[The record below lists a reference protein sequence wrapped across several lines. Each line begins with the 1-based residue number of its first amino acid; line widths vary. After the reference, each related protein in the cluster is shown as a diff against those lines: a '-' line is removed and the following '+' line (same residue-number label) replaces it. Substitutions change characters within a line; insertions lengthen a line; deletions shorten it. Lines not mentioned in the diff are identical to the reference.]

1 MIKRLARKDFRYE
14 GFLAARKDRKQASEM
29 IEELDGRFCVLSE
42 GKTTSIS
49 VFPVALQVCGNTFGK
64 GLEKIG
70 FETKDGK
77 FIVSFFEG
85 DDVIS
90 VPVGFS
96 DYEKTEI
103 KLGELPFR
111 VAVHG
116 RFAEN
121 EDYLPVLKIKLD
133 FIETPCSKTIK
144 LIFDE
149 NQVSYSQDE
158 FPGAKFI
165 RYGINFL
172 SDNFISKGIF
182 GKMNL
187 DKRLADADYISYR
200 AEAKLS
206 AKADFVLI

>member
-1 MIKRLARKDFRYE
+1 MMA
-14 GFLAARKDRKQASEM
+14 
-29 IEELDGRFCVLSE
+29 ELDGKFCTLPE

-70 FETKDGK
+70 FETKDGR

-85 DDVIS
+85 DDIIS

-121 EDYLPVLKIKLD
+121 EDYLPVLKIKLGHYTTSVRP
-133 FIETPCSKTIK
+133 FIIPKSRSACKPY
-144 LIFDE
+144 FMRF
-149 NQVSYSQDE
+149 SQD
-158 FPGAKFI
+158 G
-165 RYGINFL
+165 
-172 SDNFISKGIF
+172 
-182 GKMNL
+182 
-187 DKRLADADYISYR
+187 LAVIPSEWYNRRTGS
-200 AEAKLS
+200 
-206 AKADFVLI
+206 